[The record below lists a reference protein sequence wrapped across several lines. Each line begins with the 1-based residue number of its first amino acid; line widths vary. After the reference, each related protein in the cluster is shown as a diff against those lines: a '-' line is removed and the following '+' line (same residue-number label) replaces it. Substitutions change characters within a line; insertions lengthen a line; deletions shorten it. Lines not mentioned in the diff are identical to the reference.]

1 MCAARSLAELR
12 SVFGHGVHRIPSNLS
27 PAQSPFRITS
37 VIFRRDYSIR
47 VNLRDNGCYKH
58 VTLKPSSL
66 LSPVSVWPQ
75 QTRGTKIT
83 RYSQFGHKR
92 QKSSTFQKVYFSI
105 IALMFCFVGFN
116 V

>member
-1 MCAARSLAELR
+1 MSAARSLAELR
-12 SVFGHGVHRIPSNLS
+12 SVFAHGIFRPPVHFGQ
-27 PAQSPFRITS
+27 AQSPFRITS

-58 VTLKPSSL
+58 VTLRPDSL
-66 LSPVSVWPQ
+66 LSPASVWPQ

-83 RYSQFGHKR
+83 RYSHFGHKR
-92 QKSSTFQKVYFSI
+92 RKASTFQKVYFTMLV
-105 IALMFCFVGFN
+105 LMMLFAGCN